1 MHKKSYALFSSLHI
15 YIASE
20 NCYIS
25 VNVLKVHQI
34 KTVVSIDDICIDFLT
49 NAIFVS
55 VRFFFI
61 SF

>member
-1 MHKKSYALFSSLHI
+1 MHKKSYALFFSLHI

-20 NCYIS
+20 MFYFS

-34 KTVVSIDDICIDFLT
+34 KTVVSIDNICIDFLT
-49 NAIFVS
+49 NAILVS
-55 VRFFFI
+55 MRFFLI